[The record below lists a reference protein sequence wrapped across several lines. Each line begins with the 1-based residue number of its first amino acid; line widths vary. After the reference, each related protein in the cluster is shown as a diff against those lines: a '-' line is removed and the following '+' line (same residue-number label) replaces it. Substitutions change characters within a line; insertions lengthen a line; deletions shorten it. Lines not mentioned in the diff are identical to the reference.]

1 VEEMMA
7 REERINEIL
16 AQGAVLKKQM
26 QNAPEA
32 ALQRQLNA
40 LKSKLNLFGPAAME
54 RWMRQVE
61 FAEAFDEVAA
71 QEKQRA
77 QRWAKNPVMEKI
89 KKLAETGTL

>member
-1 VEEMMA
+1 MT
-7 REERINEIL
+7 REDRINEIL
-16 AQGAVLKKQM
+16 AQGVVLMKRM
-26 QNAPEA
+26 RGAPDA

-54 RWMRQVE
+54 KWMRQVE

-77 QRWAKNPVMEKI
+77 QRWSPLREKI

>member
-1 VEEMMA
+1 MT

-26 QNAPEA
+26 QNAPDA

>member
-1 VEEMMA
+1 MT
-7 REERINEIL
+7 REDRINEIL
-16 AQGAVLKKQM
+16 AQGVVLKKQM
-26 QNAPEA
+26 QNAPGA

-54 RWMRQVE
+54 KWMRQVE

-77 QRWAKNPVMEKI
+77 QRWSPLREKI

>member
-1 VEEMMA
+1 MT

-16 AQGAVLKKQM
+16 AQGAALKKRM
-26 QNAPEA
+26 KGAPEA

-54 RWMRQVE
+54 KWMRQVE

-77 QRWAKNPVMEKI
+77 QRWSPLREKI

>member
-1 VEEMMA
+1 MT

-16 AQGAVLKKQM
+16 GRGTELMKQM
-26 QNAPEA
+26 RSASEQERV
-32 ALQRQLNA
+32 ALQRQYNA

-54 RWMRQVE
+54 KWMRQVE

-77 QRWAKNPVMEKI
+77 QRWSPLREKI

>member
-1 VEEMMA
+1 VEEMMT

-26 QNAPEA
+26 QNAPDA

-77 QRWAKNPVMEKI
+77 QRWSPLREKI

>member
-1 VEEMMA
+1 VEEMMT

-16 AQGAVLKKQM
+16 AQGAALKKRM
-26 QNAPEA
+26 KGAPEA

-61 FAEAFDEVAA
+61 FAEAFDEVAV
-71 QEKQRA
+71 QENQRA
-77 QRWAKNPVMEKI
+77 RRWGPLREKI

>member
-1 VEEMMA
+1 MT

-16 AQGAVLKKQM
+16 AQGVVLMKRM
-26 QNAPEA
+26 RGAPDA

-54 RWMRQVE
+54 KWMREVE

-71 QEKQRA
+71 QENQRA
-77 QRWAKNPVMEKI
+77 QRWAPLREKI